1 MQAFP
6 VPGPGAL
13 FKAPASPYHAL
24 VSASQPFPLRRFLAP
39 RHWPAWLVLGLLRL
53 AVALPYPWQLG
64 LGRALGWVL
73 RHTMRR
79 RRHIAEVNLSL
90 CFPEL
95 SPALRWQTLREHFAS
110 LAISQLETAMA
121 WWLPAGRLRPLSR
134 IEGLEH
140 VARLRRQGRPVILL
154 GAHFTTL
161 DIGVRLLALELPL
174 DAMYRELKI
183 PLYDIV
189 MRRGRE
195 RYLGRVIPRGDVRA
209 MVRSLK
215 ELRPVWY
222 APDQN
227 YGREH
232 SVFAPFFGVPAASL
246 TVTARVARLSGAAVL
261 PFFQVR
267 LPAAQ
272 GYRLQILSPLE
283 NFPGGAPEA
292 DAARI
297 NGVIE
302 AMVRQAPAQYL
313 WVHRRF
319 KTRPPGNLDVY

>member
-1 MQAFP
+1 M
-6 VPGPGAL
+6 L
-13 FKAPASPYHAL
+13 FKAVACPYHAP

-39 RHWPAWLVLGLLRL
+39 RHWPVWLALGLLRL
-53 AVALPYPWQLG
+53 AVTLPYPWQLG

-95 SPALRWQTLREHFAS
+95 SPAQHRQYLHEHFVS
-110 LAISQLETAMA
+110 LATSQLETAMA
-121 WWLPAGRLRPLSR
+121 WWLPAGRLRPLAR

-140 VARLRRQGRPVILL
+140 VQELHRQGRPIILL

-161 DIGVRLLALELPL
+161 DIGGRLLALELAF
-174 DAMYRELKI
+174 DVVYREFKI
-183 PLYDIV
+183 PLYDLV

-195 RYLGRVIPRGDVRA
+195 RYLGRVILRGDVRA

-215 ELRPVWY
+215 EARPVWY

-232 SVFAPFFGVPAASL
+232 SVFAPFFGVPAASI
-246 TVTARVARLSGAAVL
+246 TVTARVARMSGAAVL

-267 LPAAQ
+267 LPAAH
-272 GYRLQILSPLE
+272 GYRIQILPPLE
-283 NFPGGAPEA
+283 HFPGGDPEA

-319 KTRPPGNLDVY
+319 KTRPPGSPGLY